1 MSRVRRKPG
10 LPPYQEAASA
20 ALELADQHRELTQ
33 RIQTL
38 EGFISEAP
46 GRAAERQ
53 LDRMETIPPPDELP
67 AETYRH
73 PVSGLEY
80 APRLSRSQ
88 AAVIKGER
96 RRNMVVFILSAA
108 LFAAFAFW
116 LSQTL

>member
-1 MSRVRRKPG
+1 MPRVRRKPK
-10 LPPYQEAASA
+10 LAPFEEAASA
-20 ALELADQHRELTQ
+20 ALKLADQHRELTQ
-33 RIQTL
+33 RIQSL

-53 LDRMETIPPPDELP
+53 LDRMETIPAPDELP
-67 AETYRH
+67 SESYRH

-80 APRLSRSQ
+80 TPRLSRSQ
-88 AAVIKGER
+88 AALLRGDR
-96 RRNMVVFILSAA
+96 RKNMLVFIITAG